1 MTDETIVETIPAA
14 HGAPVI
20 PDPVTDPV
28 PDAPVVPDPVPVD
41 PKDETIARLATR
53 IEELEQHF
61 RDRGI
66 SVY

>member
-1 MTDETIVETIPAA
+1 MTDETPLDPVEPAPA
-14 HGAPVI
+14 APVI
-20 PDPVTDPV
+20 PDPVET
-28 PDAPVVPDPVPVD
+28 APVVPVPVD
-41 PKDETIARLATR
+41 PKDEEIARLAAR